1 MYRYKRL
8 TIRIVLFLLIFLVA
22 CGKKNKTDDEEIKV
36 NFDIKGGIPEKI
48 IIDSKDEVDSILNDI
63 IKGES
68 HLYMGNIPLSVI
80 NNLKENDKN
89 KLSIYETQIGIWN
102 FLLNPYPNKAPYQ
115 VKHENT
121 IEFNPFAIKELRF
134 ALNYLIDR
142 EFMTKELLQGSGGV
156 NLSPLMEGAPNA
168 WMFEFQANNMGI
180 NSKANKD
187 KAIKDITSAMEKAAN
202 LPENKNRLVKKN
214 KVWYFDDKVIK
225 INFVINKDYSE
236 DRAKIGTYLISLL
249 EEAGIK
255 SDKISFSTEEINNN
269 IYNKNPEELTWQV
282 LTERSKSKNLE
293 YWQDKNILK
302 NAVSSLGHLPGWG
315 NNSWWNYKNPEI
327 ENLAGE
333 FLEGKIENTDIY
345 WQNLLKINELLLKD
359 AIRIH
364 TVYEKG
370 YFVANKEV
378 FSRSLYYTPYEG
390 LTRNA
395 LENAYV
401 NKKELKVIGTLPK
414 TLSSWNPFN
423 KNNLDDFSKNIIQM
437 VFDKDIVQKP
447 FGTLKEKRVA
457 VASSQVDP
465 IFKREANNIQIT
477 GNILIDKDA
486 TFYKESTT
494 AAVKTEF
501 KLNYGYWHHGRK
513 VTKADYIYK
522 ENLERNS
529 LNIRANSLVA
539 SKWQGDNLIY
549 WYNGFSPKGGL
560 EAIVDLG
567 IPSLELNS
575 YSLPWELMEAIQKLV
590 IEGSTSGKKYSYIK
604 VDDKEEIDLKSPSFI
619 KDLKE
624 KLREFSKLSYIPSS
638 LAGNISGQEA
648 KENYEKTIKFLDT
661 YGHGLIG
668 NGPYILSKLDTKSA
682 SGELSAIR
690 DKDYTEEQGK
700 WAKIFRS
707 SRMIIDDIE
716 LPKTIR
722 TGEGLSIKIKASEH
736 SYPKNVVRKT
746 LSGGIYALIVNENT
760 NVRVDA
766 LNTGEGEFEM
776 MLDSESTKAF
786 RGKYKLVIVATV
798 NGQYYN
804 TQIRE
809 IIFE

>member
-1 MYRYKRL
+1 M
-8 TIRIVLFLLIFLVA
+8 
-22 CGKKNKTDDEEIKV
+22 
-36 NFDIKGGIPEKI
+36 
-48 IIDSKDEVDSILNDI
+48 
-63 IKGES
+63 
-68 HLYMGNIPLSVI
+68 
-80 NNLKENDKN
+80 
-89 KLSIYETQIGIWN
+89 
-102 FLLNPYPNKAPYQ
+102 
-115 VKHENT
+115 
-121 IEFNPFAIKELRF
+121 
-134 ALNYLIDR
+134 
-142 EFMTKELLQGSGGV
+142 
-156 NLSPLMEGAPNA
+156 
-168 WMFEFQANNMGI
+168 
-180 NSKANKD
+180 
-187 KAIKDITSAMEKAAN
+187 
-202 LPENKNRLVKKN
+202 
-214 KVWYFDDKVIK
+214 
-225 INFVINKDYSE
+225 
-236 DRAKIGTYLISLL
+236 
-249 EEAGIK
+249 
-255 SDKISFSTEEINNN
+255 
-269 IYNKNPEELTWQV
+269 
-282 LTERSKSKNLE
+282 
-293 YWQDKNILK
+293 
-302 NAVSSLGHLPGWG
+302 
-315 NNSWWNYKNPEI
+315 
-327 ENLAGE
+327 
-333 FLEGKIENTDIY
+333 
-345 WQNLLKINELLLKD
+345 
-359 AIRIH
+359 
-364 TVYEKG
+364 
-370 YFVANKEV
+370 
-378 FSRSLYYTPYEG
+378 
-390 LTRNA
+390 
-395 LENAYV
+395 
-401 NKKELKVIGTLPK
+401 
-414 TLSSWNPFN
+414 
-423 KNNLDDFSKNIIQM
+423 
-437 VFDKDIVQKP
+437 
-447 FGTLKEKRVA
+447 KEKRVA

-529 LNIRANSLVA
+529 LNIRTNSLVA

-786 RGKYKLVIVATV
+786 RGKYKLVVVATV